1 MLKGVGGGGGR
12 WDFLCVCFKIPD
24 ITNGW
29 LLLRWGTRVCRW
41 EGNPV
46 FTIFCAV
53 FSYSFDCKQRRM
65 YGQPRFPISS
75 YLFWHLKDSEVKR
88 AFPCN
93 SWEDTEL
100 LEAGQEPRH
109 QRDGFITCVL
119 SLGQKGRALSSIPAR
134 VMRFRLAIVWGT
146 GELSAEQG
154 RGELREVGD
163 GDLSMEPGSVGAGGG
178 GKTKEGGG
186 QVWAKSRRHRS
197 PAVPRPVVWVPR
209 SGPAPGSESPAAG
222 WDEALHPL
230 PQGRRRAPISK
241 LLAGN
246 SLERKKS
253 HAPNRRS
260 LIL

>member
-1 MLKGVGGGGGR
+1 MKIKNPRIQTVYSH
-12 WDFLCVCFKIPD
+12 LCWRALGEVRGDGISYVCACKIPE
-24 ITNGW
+24 ITTGW

-41 EGNPV
+41 KPSV
-46 FTIFCAV
+46 HHLRCCFHC
-53 FSYSFDCKQRRM
+53 YSFDCKQRRM
-65 YGQPRFPISS
+65 YGQSRFPISF

-119 SLGQKGRALSSIPAR
+119 SLGQKGSALSSTPAR

-163 GDLSMEPGSVGAGGG
+163 GDLSMEPGCVGGGGG
-178 GKTKEGGG
+178 GKTKEGG
-186 QVWAKSRRHRS
+186 
-197 PAVPRPVVWVPR
+197 
-209 SGPAPGSESPAAG
+209 
-222 WDEALHPL
+222 
-230 PQGRRRAPISK
+230 
-241 LLAGN
+241 
-246 SLERKKS
+246 
-253 HAPNRRS
+253 RRS
-260 LIL
+260 EPRAATGALRSQD